1 MENQKGQKG
10 QKREKRER
18 KRLTLEQMQEIAR
31 KLTHDTLLE
40 YEVPEGAF
48 DGAALGGFIEG
59 RHRVFQL
66 YLPAERPQDGRILTS
81 ARVCMD
87 DGGATIEVFGL
98 QRKGVS
104 APQPGSEVTQR
115 WIEAG
120 KLLAVDRG
128 AQVSC
133 PACELAM
140 LEARDTPTSPGTGGV
155 ERYLS
160 CPRCGTHNVI
170 LLRC

>member
-1 MENQKGQKG
+1 MENQKGEKG
-10 QKREKRER
+10 QQGER
-18 KRLTLEQMQEIAR
+18 KRLTLEQMEEIAR

-40 YEVPEGAF
+40 YEIPEGAF
-48 DGAALGGFIEG
+48 DGAVLGVLIER

-81 ARVCMD
+81 TRVCMD

-98 QRKGVS
+98 QRKSVS
-104 APQPGSEVTQR
+104 APQPRSEATQR

-120 KLLAVDRG
+120 KLLAVDGG

-133 PACELAM
+133 PECALAV
-140 LEARDTPTSPGTGGV
+140 LEVRDTPTSVGPGGV
-155 ERYLS
+155 ERHLS
-160 CPRCGTHNVI
+160 CPRCGAYNAI
-170 LLRC
+170 LLRR